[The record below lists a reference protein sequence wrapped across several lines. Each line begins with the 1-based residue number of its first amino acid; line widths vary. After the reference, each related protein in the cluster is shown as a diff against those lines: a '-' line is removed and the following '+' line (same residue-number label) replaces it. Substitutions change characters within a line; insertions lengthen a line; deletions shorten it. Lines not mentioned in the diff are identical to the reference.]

1 MKQPL
6 KEKLKAIGGG
16 HLLKE
21 GYAWE
26 RKFGEKLPTLD
37 SVQNKHQQKINEE
50 IIEWERIDDLEAR
63 IFDQIIDFKK
73 TFEKSEWKKNRQVNA
88 IIKQFIKLE
97 VRLSQAVRDAN
108 K

>member
-37 SVQNKHQQKINEE
+37 SVQNKHQNKINE
-50 IIEWERIDDLEAR
+50 ASYSP
-63 IFDQIIDFKK
+63 K
-73 TFEKSEWKKNRQVNA
+73 
-88 IIKQFIKLE
+88 E
-97 VRLSQAVRDAN
+97 VRNIVWDMKEYVDKLVKVGVDFSIFQNAKASAKALKQIQKLLKNVG
-108 K
+108 

>member
-1 MKQPL
+1 MINMKDLIKKQGNMIRKQTGML
-6 KEKLKAIGGG
+6 K
-16 HLLKE
+16 
-21 GYAWE
+21 
-26 RKFGEKLPTLD
+26 
-37 SVQNKHQQKINEE
+37 EE

-73 TFEKSEWKKNRQVNA
+73 TFEKSEWKKDRKVSA
-88 IIKQFIKLE
+88 IIKQLMKLE

>member
-1 MKQPL
+1 MINMKDLIKKQGDIIRRQTGML
-6 KEKLKAIGGG
+6 
-16 HLLKE
+16 
-21 GYAWE
+21 
-26 RKFGEKLPTLD
+26 
-37 SVQNKHQQKINEE
+37 NEE

-63 IFDQIIDFKK
+63 IFDQIMDFKK
-73 TFEKSEWKKNRQVNA
+73 TFEKSEWAKNRKVNS

>member
-1 MKQPL
+1 MKLTKVKL
-6 KEKLKAIGGG
+6 KEMIKEEMLK
-16 HLLKE
+16 
-21 GYAWE
+21 
-26 RKFGEKLPTLD
+26 
-37 SVQNKHQQKINEE
+37 EE

-88 IIKQFIKLE
+88 IIKQFVKLE
-97 VRLSQAVRDAN
+97 VRLSEALRNTQ

>member
-1 MKQPL
+1 MIRKQSGMKL
-6 KEKLKAIGGG
+6 
-16 HLLKE
+16 
-21 GYAWE
+21 
-26 RKFGEKLPTLD
+26 
-37 SVQNKHQQKINEE
+37 NEE
-50 IIEWERIDDLEAR
+50 IIEYERLDDLEAR

-97 VRLSQAVRDAN
+97 VRLSEALRNTQ

>member
-6 KEKLKAIGGG
+6 KEKLKQIGG
-16 HLLKE
+16 LQL
-21 GYAWE
+21 
-26 RKFGEKLPTLD
+26 
-37 SVQNKHQQKINEE
+37 NEE

-73 TFEKSEWKKNRQVNA
+73 TFEKSEWSKNRKVNS

-97 VRLSQAVRDAN
+97 VKLSQAVRDAN

>member
-1 MKQPL
+1 MKKQPL

-37 SVQNKHQQKINEE
+37 SVQNKHQNKINEASYSPKEVKNIIWDMKEYVDKLVKVGVDFE
-50 IIEWERIDDLEAR
+50 IFQNAKSSAKALK
-63 IFDQIIDFKK
+63 QI
-73 TFEKSEWKKNRQVNA
+73 Q
-88 IIKQFIKLE
+88 KLLRN
-97 VRLSQAVRDAN
+97 VG
-108 K
+108 

>member
-6 KEKLKAIGGG
+6 KTQLKRIGGM
-16 HLLKE
+16 
-21 GYAWE
+21 
-26 RKFGEKLPTLD
+26 KL
-37 SVQNKHQQKINEE
+37 NEE

-73 TFEKSEWKKNRQVNA
+73 TFEKSEWKKNRKVNS
-88 IIKQFIKLE
+88 IINQFIKLE
-97 VRLSQAVRDAN
+97 VKLSEALRNTQ

>member
-6 KEKLKAIGGG
+6 KAQLKRIGGM
-16 HLLKE
+16 
-21 GYAWE
+21 
-26 RKFGEKLPTLD
+26 KL
-37 SVQNKHQQKINEE
+37 NEE

-88 IIKQFIKLE
+88 IIKQFVKLE
-97 VRLSQAVRDAN
+97 VRLSEALRNTQ